1 MPTETMVGVEA
12 LLGQE
17 RWVRRLAR
25 ALIHDGDD
33 AEDIVQQARVTSWR
47 RPPRDPDR
55 VRSWLGT
62 VVRNLVK
69 NRKRAEEIRQ
79 RIEGELDAEADA
91 VPSAE
96 RLAERLEI
104 HRELAEAVSRLA
116 EPFREVVLLRYY
128 EDLSSAEIA
137 RRLGEPPGTIRW
149 RLKTGLERLRAALD
163 ERRNGDRTAW
173 LAALVPLAQKEDRPP
188 VAARSPGAPS
198 RATGRPGI
206 AWIATVATTVG
217 VAGLVGVV
225 FGGRNPRS
233 ADLAPGPSAARF
245 DSHARRGVMNL
256 SVASLSAAGADPGGP
271 ASEVPGWIQLEG
283 LPPRTIAGRVTSNG
297 RPIAGARLRLS
308 SGTLTSAR
316 ELDRYA
322 VSGSDGRLVFAAQP
336 ITDWILTAWAPGL
349 APLIHYIDLR
359 QANWGSLVAGRAV
372 DALEIDLA
380 PCRASVRGTV
390 RDPGGGVIASA
401 RVGFASGWTEGGTA
415 ARTDGD
421 GRYELCLPDASAQA
435 RVLTAEASGYGS
447 TEARSPAESGT
458 VDFVLEPHGIVAGRA
473 VRGASGEPAANVALM
488 LLPLPLAAGATPG
501 RSPDERRA
509 PARRESKTDE
519 AGRFEVAGL
528 APGRY
533 SLRFA
538 SDEVYGIA
546 DKELTIAAGDQVRGL
561 EVELSPVALVE
572 GVASRSGTPAARV
585 DLRFTPVPRT
595 ADNPGPRRTRSDE
608 RGRFR
613 VRVPQDMPLTIEASA
628 DRDRPNGGW
637 RPVLAPATFLAGK
650 SHRDAIA
657 IELPPAQ
664 TTTTVA
670 GDFVTPPGAVAPPP
684 EHAAEARFGDL
695 IRLLG
700 YDVARDHVARGAE
713 LEVTLHFQVL
723 AAPEGCRLFSHL
735 VGPSGFTNLDH
746 GTVGGAYPVARWRM
760 GETIRDRFSIPIPA
774 TFSPGTYTVLVGFWR
789 PAGNRRL
796 AVSPAARDD
805 GESRVRVLT
814 FTVD

>member
-1 MPTETMVGVEA
+1 
-12 LLGQE
+12 
-17 RWVRRLAR
+17 
-25 ALIHDGDD
+25 LIQDGDE

-55 VRSWLGT
+55 VRSWLGA

-69 NRKRAEEIRQ
+69 NRRRAEEIRQ
-79 RIEGELDAEADA
+79 RIEGELDADANA

-173 LAALVPLAQKEDRPP
+173 LAALAPLARKEDRPP
-188 VAARSPGAPS
+188 LAARSPGATS
-198 RATGRPGI
+198 RAIERLGI
-206 AWIATVATTVG
+206 AGIATVAVTVA
-217 VAGLVGVV
+217 VAGLVGIV
-225 FGGRNPRS
+225 FARRTPRS

-245 DSHARRGVMNL
+245 GSNASNVRRGPMHL
-256 SVASLSAAGADPGGP
+256 SVAPLSAAGADPGGAP
-271 ASEVPGWIQLEG
+271 SEVPGWIQVEG
-283 LPPRTIAGRVTSNG
+283 LPPRTIAGRVRSNG

-316 ELDRYA
+316 DLDRHA
-322 VSGSDGRLVFAAQP
+322 VSGSDGRFAFPAQP

-359 QANWGSLVAGRAV
+359 QANWGSLVEGRAV

-380 PCRASVRGTV
+380 PCRESVRGTV

-401 RVGFASGWTEGGTA
+401 RVGFASGWIEGGTA
-415 ARTDGD
+415 ARTDSD
-421 GRYELCLPDASAQA
+421 GRYELCLPDASTQA

-473 VRGASGEPAANVALM
+473 VRGSSGEPAANVALM
-488 LLPLPLAAGATPG
+488 LLPLPLAAGAAPG

-509 PARRESKTDE
+509 PARRASTTDE

-546 DKELTIAAGDQVRGL
+546 DKELTIAAAEEVRGL

-572 GVASRSGTPAARV
+572 GVALRSGTPAARV

-613 VRVPQDMPLTIEASA
+613 VRVPQNMPLTIEASA

-637 RPVLAPATFLAGK
+637 RPVLAPGTFLAGK
-650 SHRDAIA
+650 SHRDGIA
-657 IELPPAQ
+657 IELPAAP
-664 TTTTVA
+664 TTTVA

-684 EHAAEARFGDL
+684 GHAAEIRFGDL

-700 YDVARDHVARGAE
+700 YDLARDHVARGAE

-723 AAPEGCRLFSHL
+723 AAPDGCRLFSHL

-746 GTVGGAYPVARWRM
+746 GTVGGAYPVTRWRV
-760 GETIRDRFSIPIPA
+760 GETIRDRFSIAIPA
-774 TFSPGTYTVLVGFWR
+774 TFSSGTYAVLVGFWQ
-789 PAGNRRL
+789 PARNRRL
-796 AVSPAARDD
+796 PISPVARDD